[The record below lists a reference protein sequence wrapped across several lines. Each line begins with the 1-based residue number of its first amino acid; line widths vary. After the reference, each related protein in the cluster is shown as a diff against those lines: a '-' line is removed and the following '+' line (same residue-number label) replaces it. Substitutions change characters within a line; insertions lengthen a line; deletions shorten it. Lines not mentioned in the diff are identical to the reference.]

1 MSVRATMR
9 TSHESYKP
17 KDQISKMM
25 VNYHVSPMKD
35 YRVKV
40 LADVNANHR
49 VNKSMHITEN
59 SLRNSANN
67 FNRQSMPA
75 KHDDFPIESMSK
87 TINPSIN
94 LTTSMSKWNAK
105 ITPKLNKE
113 KSSETPN
120 NDFQFSSRSPN
131 IGENG

>member
-9 TSHESYKP
+9 TSHEISKP

-40 LADVNANHR
+40 LASVNANHR

-59 SLRNSANN
+59 SLRNSANK
-67 FNRQSMPA
+67 FNR
-75 KHDDFPIESMSK
+75 
-87 TINPSIN
+87 
-94 LTTSMSKWNAK
+94 
-105 ITPKLNKE
+105 
-113 KSSETPN
+113 
-120 NDFQFSSRSPN
+120 
-131 IGENG
+131 